1 MCQREENENIY
12 ESTGVSKNREGGG
25 VNEGRG
31 LNELKKEVL
40 YEGRGGKIVS
50 LAKMVNGQ
58 SLGFLSPYVWIDGAK
73 VV

>member
-1 MCQREENENIY
+1 M
-12 ESTGVSKNREGGG
+12 

-58 SLGFLSPYVWIDGAK
+58 SLGFLSPYVWIDRAK
-73 VV
+73 VVQTKVAKFLFIRKSGVKER